1 MASTEPNKTFQPP
14 ALRRDVEGRV
24 EPQSLADVIE
34 WFLNYDERVAVIK
47 FPAVEALFQ
56 QKQEETRQLD
66 PDAFVFSRAEDRLAV
81 GIMQAVTEHT
91 SEPALGEWIKELL
104 DALDE
109 AAKTN
114 EAISGAYNLNPGE
127 GANVLTEAEKIP
139 TRGER
144 TIYLTSCWLETLC
157 TAEARVL
164 GWIYQ
169 QLYGRPFTVNNQ

>member
-1 MASTEPNKTFQPP
+1 MASTEPNMTVQPP
-14 ALRRDVEGRV
+14 ALRLDAEGRV

-56 QKQEETRQLD
+56 QKQEEARQLD
-66 PDAFVFSRAEDRLAV
+66 PDAFVFARAEDRLAV

-91 SEPALGEWIKELL
+91 SERALGEWIKELL
-104 DALDE
+104 GALDE

-114 EAISGAYNLNPGE
+114 EAISSAYNLNPGE
-127 GANVLTEAEKIP
+127 DASVITEAEKIP
-139 TRGER
+139 ARNER
-144 TIYLTSCWLETLC
+144 AIYLTSCWLETLC

-169 QLYGRPFTVNNQ
+169 QLYGRPFAVSNG

>member
-1 MASTEPNKTFQPP
+1 MSSTQPNTTFQPP
-14 ALRRDVEGRV
+14 SLRRDAGGRV
-24 EPQSLADVIE
+24 EPQALAAVID

-66 PDAFVFSRAEDRLAV
+66 PDAFVFARAEDRLAV

-91 SEPALGEWIKELL
+91 SERALGEWIKELL
-104 DALDE
+104 GALDE

-127 GANVLTEAEKIP
+127 AANVLAEAEKIP
-139 TRGER
+139 ARNER

-169 QLYGRPFTVNNQ
+169 QLYGRPFAVNNQ

>member
-1 MASTEPNKTFQPP
+1 MASIEPSTTFQPP
-14 ALRRDVEGRV
+14 PLRRDAEGRV
-24 EPQSLADVIE
+24 EPRSLADVIE

-56 QKQEETRQLD
+56 QTQDEMQQLD
-66 PDAFVFSRAEDRLAV
+66 PGAFMFARAEDRLAV
-81 GIMQAVTEHT
+81 GIMQAVTEYT
-91 SEPALGEWIKELL
+91 SQPALGDWIKELL
-104 DALDE
+104 GALDE
-109 AAKTN
+109 ATKTN
-114 EAISGAYNLNPGE
+114 EAISGAYNLSPGE
-127 GANVLTEAEKIP
+127 GGNVLTEAEKIP
-139 TRGER
+139 ARGER